1 MLKEMLQEI
10 KFVLKHPFISM
21 FIVGTLT
28 GVLPCLLYALILKM
42 F

>member
-1 MLKEMLQEI
+1 MIKEIFQEI
-10 KFVLKHPFISM
+10 KFVLKHPFLAM
-21 FIVGTLT
+21 FIVGTIT

>member
-1 MLKEMLQEI
+1 MIKEMLQEI
-10 KFVLKHPFISM
+10 KFVLKHPFLSM
-21 FIVGTLT
+21 FIVGTVT

>member
-1 MLKEMLQEI
+1 MIKEILQEI
-10 KFVLKHPFISM
+10 NFVLKHPFLAI
-21 FIVGTLT
+21 FIMGTLT

>member
-1 MLKEMLQEI
+1 MIREILQEI
-10 KFVLKHPFISM
+10 KFVLKHPFLAT
-21 FIVGTLT
+21 FIAGTIT

>member
-1 MLKEMLQEI
+1 MIKEMLQEI
-10 KFVLKHPFISM
+10 EFVLKHPFISI
-21 FIVGTLT
+21 FIIGTIT

>member
-1 MLKEMLQEI
+1 MIKEMLQEI
-10 KFVLKHPFISM
+10 KFVLKHPFISI
-21 FIVGTLT
+21 FIIGTIT